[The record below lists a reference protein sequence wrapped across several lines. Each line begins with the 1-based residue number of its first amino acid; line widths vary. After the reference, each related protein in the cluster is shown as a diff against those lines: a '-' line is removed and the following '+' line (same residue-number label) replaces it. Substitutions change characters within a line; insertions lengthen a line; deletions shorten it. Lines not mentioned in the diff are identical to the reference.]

1 MGRFMNEDSEQRL
14 HIFVHGRVQGVGF
27 RHFVLSRASEWGIS
41 GWVRNRRDGSVEVTA
56 EGKKEQLED
65 LLQILQR
72 GPASANVTGVEPEWD
87 QATGEFYGFKVKM
100 TY

>member
-1 MGRFMNEDSEQRL
+1 MGRIMNEDSEQRL
-14 HIFVHGRVQGVGF
+14 HVFVHGRVQGVGF
-27 RHFVLSRASEWGIS
+27 RHFVLSRASESGIS

-72 GPASANVTGVEPEWD
+72 GPASANVTGVDPEWG